1 MELLMHLANGAEVK
15 LNEFTLP
22 MHGVAVY
29 ADMAALTN
37 VYAQLTGVNLSQVSI
52 SQDGETIQKL
62 TNASLESMQVVTNG
76 DGTITAHFYFNA
88 TTENVHDA
96 DYVQAAKILPGEE
109 E

>member
-29 ADMAALTN
+29 ADMTALTN
-37 VYAQLTGVNLSQVSI
+37 VYAQFTAANLSQISV

-62 TNASLESMQVVTNG
+62 TNVSLESMQVVTNG
-76 DGTITAHFYFNA
+76 DGTITAHFYFSG

-96 DYVQAAKILPGEE
+96 DYVQVAKILLGEE

>member
-29 ADMAALTN
+29 TDMTALTN
-37 VYAQLTGVNLSQVSI
+37 VYAQFTAVNLSRVSI

-62 TNASLESMQVVTNG
+62 TNVSLESMQVVTNG
-76 DGTITAHFYFNA
+76 DGTITAHFYFSG
-88 TTENVHDA
+88 TTENAHDA
-96 DYVQAAKILPGEE
+96 DYVQAAKILLGEE

>member
-29 ADMAALTN
+29 TDMTALTN
-37 VYAQLTGVNLSQVSI
+37 VYAQFTAVNLSQISV

-62 TNASLESMQVVTNG
+62 TNASLESMQVINNG
-76 DGTITAHFYFNA
+76 DGTITAHFYFSGK
-88 TTENVHDA
+88 TEHDREA
-96 DYVQAAKILPGEE
+96 EYAQAARILLGEE

>member
-1 MELLMHLANGAEVK
+1 MELLMHLANGAEVR

-29 ADMAALTN
+29 ADMTALTN
-37 VYAQLTGVNLSQVSI
+37 VYAQFTAANLSQISI

-62 TNASLESMQVVTNG
+62 TNVSLESMQVVTNG
-76 DGTITAHFYFNA
+76 DRTITAHFYFSG
-88 TTENVHDA
+88 TTENAHDA
-96 DYVQAAKILPGEE
+96 DYVQAAKILLGEE